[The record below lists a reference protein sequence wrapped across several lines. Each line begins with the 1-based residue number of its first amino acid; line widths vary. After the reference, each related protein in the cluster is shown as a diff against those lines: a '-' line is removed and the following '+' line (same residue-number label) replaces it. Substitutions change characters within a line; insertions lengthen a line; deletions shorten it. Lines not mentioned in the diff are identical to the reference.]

1 MDWQHHLFWLP
12 GLINFIALI
21 KRSKFGGIHFS
32 FYLPCSY
39 LFEGIFTRSWIGHV
53 RVPKTL
59 TFKMKPSAQPFCEN
73 EFCLRENE
81 KIISLS
87 GKDWALNL
95 VLIQR
100 PGGTR
105 KWLIVQFRRLSLL
118 IKNLRHMSDLQM
130 SPFPLLDPVV
140 ACSVTLLCIKFVRS
154 ADQWVFVSPPWR
166 TCWKLKQILTSQIIL
181 VALLCLG
188 PSPTL
193 TVNPFC
199 SSPLTKQQT
208 RIAVK

>member
-21 KRSKFGGIHFS
+21 TRVKYGGIHFS
-32 FYLPCSY
+32 FYLPCSL

-105 KWLIVQFRRLSLL
+105 KWLIVQFRRLGRL
-118 IKNLRHMSDLQM
+118 IEDWRMCQISRCRLF
-130 SPFPLLDPVV
+130 PFLILV

-193 TVNPFC
+193 TVSPLC
-199 SSPLTKQQT
+199 SSPWTKQQT
-208 RIAVK
+208 RTAVE

>member
-21 KRSKFGGIHFS
+21 KRIKYCGAHFS
-32 FYLPCSY
+32 FYFPCSL
-39 LFEGIFTRSWIGHV
+39 LFEGIFFTRSWIGHF
-53 RVPKTL
+53 RVTKTL
-59 TFKMKPSAQPFCEN
+59 TFKMRPSAQPFLWKWVLIWARMKN
-73 EFCLRENE
+73 NFY
-81 KIISLS
+81 I
-87 GKDWALNL
+87 KDWALNL
-95 VLIQR
+95 VLKQR
-100 PGGTR
+100 LWGTR
-105 KWLIVQFRRLSLL
+105 RWPIVQFRRLSLL

-130 SPFPLLDPVV
+130 SPFTLLDPVV

-154 ADQWVFVSPPWR
+154 ADQRVFVSPPWR

-193 TVNPFC
+193 TVNPLC

>member
-1 MDWQHHLFWLP
+1 MVEFTFPSILP
-12 GLINFIALI
+12 
-21 KRSKFGGIHFS
+21 S
-32 FYLPCSY
+32 
-39 LFEGIFTRSWIGHV
+39 IFTRSWIGHV

-59 TFKMKPSAQPFCEN
+59 TFKMRPSAQPF
-73 EFCLRENE
+73 LWKWVLLARKW
-81 KIISLS
+81 KIISISKTEHLTS
-87 GKDWALNL
+87 FWYRG
-95 VLIQR
+95 
-100 PGGTR
+100 PGGIR

-130 SPFPLLDPVV
+130 SPLTLLDPVV

-154 ADQWVFVSPPWR
+154 ADQRVFVSPPWR

-193 TVNPFC
+193 TVNPLC
-199 SSPLTKQQT
+199 SSPWTKQQT

>member
-12 GLINFIALI
+12 GLINFIAFIRRI
-21 KRSKFGGIHFS
+21 KYGGIHFS
-32 FYLPCSY
+32 IYLPCS
-39 LFEGIFTRSWIGHV
+39 LLVEGIFTRSWIGHF

-59 TFKMKPSAQPFCEN
+59 SFKMRPSAQPFSWKWVL
-73 EFCLRENE
+73 FAREW
-81 KIISLS
+81 KIISIWKTEHVTS
-87 GKDWALNL
+87 FSYRG
-95 VLIQR
+95 
-100 PGGTR
+100 PGGIR
-105 KWLIVQFRRLSLL
+105 KWPIVQFRRLSLL
-118 IKNLRHMSDLQM
+118 IKNITHMSDLQM
-130 SPFPLLDPVV
+130 PPFPLLDIVV

-193 TVNPFC
+193 TVNPLC
-199 SSPLTKQQT
+199 SSPWTKQKT
-208 RIAVK
+208 RITVE